1 MRAIVFE
8 LNQGY
13 SVEETLSDLN
23 IVKTDSIYFDVFV
36 TLSNGITYNAMNI
49 ELDLFSKKEKR
60 IYLYPSRR
68 SDDDYPEGL
77 LYLIP
82 SDIKNENGQLYIDI
96 NKIKFNFDT
105 RYWDDKDEKVN
116 QKLKE
121 LKTIKV
127 KRITF
132 NKLNENTLSR
142 YII

>member
-1 MRAIVFE
+1 MSP
-8 LNQGY
+8 Q
-13 SVEETLSDLN
+13 
-23 IVKTDSIYFDVFV
+23 KTDSIYFDVFV
-36 TLSNGITYNAMNI
+36 TLSNGMTYNAMNV
-49 ELDLFSKKEKR
+49 ELDLFSKKEKG

-105 RYWDDKDEKVN
+105 RYWDDEDEKVN

>member
-1 MRAIVFE
+1 M
-8 LNQGY
+8 
-13 SVEETLSDLN
+13 
-23 IVKTDSIYFDVFV
+23 
-36 TLSNGITYNAMNI
+36 
-49 ELDLFSKKEKR
+49 
-60 IYLYPSRR
+60 
-68 SDDDYPEGL
+68 
-77 LYLIP
+77 YLIP

-105 RYWDDKDEKVN
+105 RYWDDEDEKVN

-132 NKLNENTLSR
+132 NKLNENTLNR